1 MLMSVAE
8 ELEQVQFLLM
18 SGRRIVTSIVSVN
31 VCVMRIGTSIVSVD
45 ACVMRIGTNIVS
57 VDVW

>member
-18 SGRRIVTSIVSVN
+18 SGRRIVTSIVSV
-31 VCVMRIGTSIVSVD
+31 
-45 ACVMRIGTNIVS
+45 
-57 VDVW
+57 DVWYEDRNKYSFC